1 MKKEIEFVEIQRSEE
16 VENMIVEGFD
26 KLGERYNWITTGIA
40 YLKQGHGTPDTAIVE
55 LEIHI
60 PGEPLFV
67 KEENEK
73 LPKAIHDAFNV
84 VKRLLEKR
92 KDQVYSH
99 R

>member
-1 MKKEIEFVEIQRSEE
+1 MKTTIEFVEIQRSEE
-16 VENMIVEGFD
+16 IENLINNEFA
-26 KLGERYNWITTGIA
+26 KLRDRYQWITMGIA
-40 YLKQGHGTPDTAIVE
+40 YLKQGNGTPDTAIVE

-60 PGEPLFV
+60 PGEPLFA

-73 LPKAIHDAFNV
+73 LPRAIHDVFNV
-84 VKRLLEKR
+84 AKRLLEKR